1 MIGSW
6 YLFCFL
12 QITGVDHVV
21 FIQKNELDRRDMR
34 LEINAYNESFASRL
48 MIKEHCR
55 YFVSLSSNVSICQM
69 LPARKFYEFSIYIST
84 VKKPECY

>member
-1 MIGSW
+1 MIDTSK

-21 FIQKNELDRRDMR
+21 FIQKNELDRREMR

-55 YFVSLSSNVSICQM
+55 YFVSLLFHLVICGR
-69 LPARKFYEFSIYIST
+69 LGHFTNT
-84 VKKPECY
+84 VLL